1 MISALLNKRTNTT
14 HLRLE
19 NGQPYCGARID
30 SRTLR
35 YEVRTPNQINCDRC
49 RGSEALKLYEA
60 LTDGGETADAEYV
73 AAKWKPP
80 RSRTR

>member
-1 MISALLNKRTNTT
+1 MINALLNKKTNTT
-14 HLRLE
+14 HLRLT

-30 SRTLR
+30 SRTLP
-35 YEVRTPNQINCDRC
+35 YEVRTPTQINCDRC

-60 LTDGGETADAEYV
+60 FTDDGQTSDAEYV

-80 RSRTR
+80 RDRNR